1 MTKLERDSK
10 EWKLEYK
17 KRLLRNILV
26 KTWLKYIG
34 QSSEGWA
41 ENTRIEIKTSYIYQY
56 ILSPEEEPGLH
67 TTSYSKM
74 SQPDWWIFI

>member
-1 MTKLERDSK
+1 MEARVQ
-10 EWKLEYK
+10 K
-17 KRLLRNILV
+17 KTAQKYTG
-26 KTWLKYIG
+26 KTWLKFIG

-41 ENTRIEIKTSYIYQY
+41 ENTRIEIKTSYISQY